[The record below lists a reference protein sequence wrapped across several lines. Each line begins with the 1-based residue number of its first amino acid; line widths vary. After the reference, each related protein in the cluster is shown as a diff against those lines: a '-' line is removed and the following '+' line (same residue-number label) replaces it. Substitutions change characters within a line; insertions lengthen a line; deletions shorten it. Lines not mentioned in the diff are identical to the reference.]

1 MLTKVSVIV
10 KQSFIFIKLTFLR
23 CQKGKCPCDI
33 YSFRVKVLNR
43 VI

>member
-10 KQSFIFIKLTFLR
+10 KQSFIFIKLALLR
-23 CQKGKCPCDI
+23 FQKGKCPCDI
-33 YSFRVKVLNR
+33 YFFRVEVLNR